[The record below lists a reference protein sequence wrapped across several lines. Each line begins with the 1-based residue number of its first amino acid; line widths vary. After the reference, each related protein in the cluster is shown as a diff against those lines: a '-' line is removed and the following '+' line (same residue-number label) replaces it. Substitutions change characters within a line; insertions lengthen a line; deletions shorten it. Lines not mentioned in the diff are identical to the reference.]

1 MGCTSI
7 IEIKREQFKKVGE
20 IGQNANI
27 CHSFLI
33 TSIETD
39 KEYAYKIINT
49 HGNEEMKKKILNDI
63 EILKNLNHPN
73 IIQLKDSFYSSDK
86 KYLNI
91 VTEYA
96 DGGDLQKKLIEQKK
110 KNEFFEEEK
119 LLNWF
124 MQVCLALKYIH
135 KKNIIH
141 RDIKPSNIFLMKEN
155 TDDFAKLGDFGVA
168 KQLDSHL
175 MYAKT
180 NVATPQYSA
189 PEIIEGKKYS
199 FNADIWSLGVT
210 FYQLM
215 ILDFPFEGSTNEEM
229 QKNIIEGKKK
239 EIPKDCNFSQGF
251 IEIINKMLSFRPDE
265 RPSAKEILKKGVI
278 NTRIEGYLNRNGFD
292 LKNADEEIK
301 NYKKDKKDELEKIK
315 IVIIE
320 EDEDN
325 FSINDDRKK
334 RIEDRKKRIEEN
346 RNLKA
351 HYDFNRQM
359 TFLSKEL
366 IKKSKTFPKIEN

>member
-1 MGCTSI
+1 MGCSAL
-7 IEIKREQFKKVGE
+7 IEIKREKFKKVKE
-20 IGQNANI
+20 IGKNTNI

-39 KEYAYKIINT
+39 KEYAYKIINIY
-49 HGNEEMKKKILNDI
+49 GNEGVKKRILNDI
-63 EILKNLNHPN
+63 GMLKKVNHPN
-73 IIQLKDSFYSSDK
+73 IIQLKDSFYSPDK

-91 VTEYA
+91 INEYA
-96 DGGDLQKKLIEQKK
+96 DGGDLQTKLIEQKQ
-110 KNEFFEEEK
+110 KNEFFEEER

-135 KKNIIH
+135 KSQIMH
-141 RDIKPSNIFLMKEN
+141 RDIKPSNIFLMKQS

-168 KQLDSHL
+168 KQLDSPL

-189 PEIIEGKKYS
+189 PEIIEGKKYN
-199 FNADIWSLGVT
+199 FKADIWSLGVT

-229 QKNIIEGKKK
+229 QNNIIERKKK
-239 EIPKDCNFSQGF
+239 EIPEDCNYDQKFK
-251 IEIINKMLSFRPDE
+251 EIINKMLSYRPDE
-265 RPSAKEILKKGVI
+265 RPSSEDLLKEAII
-278 NTRIEGYLNRNGFD
+278 NNRIEGYLKGNGFD
-292 LKNADEEIK
+292 LKNAELAIK
-301 NYKKDKKDELEKIK
+301 NYEKDKKDELKKVKIM
-315 IVIIE
+315 IIE
-320 EDEDN
+320 EDEDK
-325 FSINDDRKK
+325 FSIN
-334 RIEDRKKRIEEN
+334 EDRIKRIEEN

-359 TFLSKEL
+359 TFMSKEI
-366 IKKSKTFPKIEN
+366 IKKSNTFPKKKEN